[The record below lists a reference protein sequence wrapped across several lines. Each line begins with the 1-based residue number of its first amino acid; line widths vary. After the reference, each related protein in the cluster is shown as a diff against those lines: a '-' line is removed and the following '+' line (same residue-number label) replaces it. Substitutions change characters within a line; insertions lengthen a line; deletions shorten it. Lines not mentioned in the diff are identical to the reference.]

1 MRPNVNDVLQGFAAA
16 LASPPS
22 PEAGAAYAAS
32 RAGMLIMLVSLAAQE
47 AERGPAA
54 TLAESAAIR
63 SLLGRALAHDEALGG
78 VLRAAAGESEADFTT
93 TALDAANAR
102 LRKVLIALHEH
113 VEAVGDAELDR
124 EIIALYGEM
133 ARGRRL
139 QLPAG

>member
-1 MRPNVNDVLQGFAAA
+1 VSDVLQGFATA
-16 LASPPS
+16 LASPPL

-54 TLAESAAIR
+54 TLAENAAIR
-63 SLLGRALAHDEALGG
+63 SVFNEALAHDAVLGG
-78 VLRAAAGESEADFTT
+78 RLSAAGGETEADFTT
-93 TALDAANAR
+93 TGLDAANAR
-102 LRKVLIALHEH
+102 LRRLLIGLHEH
-113 VEAVGDAELDR
+113 VEAAGDTELDR
-124 EIIALYGEM
+124 RIVALYGEM